1 MISRWQGSI
10 AINEKQ
16 NLAGIS
22 IFDEDREI
30 GISAESTLR
39 FISVVETSRIP
50 LFVSVGKP
58 YQVTSTSSESEGWL
72 SSILLSG
79 NNGRDDH
86 SAWWQT
92 AQTDSPLGVLIEVSR
107 GSSESVSTVVITELL
122 LYASR
127 DSRTDALG
135 LYALPLCSDLL
146 NQDALNEPTPPPSP
160 RAGNVEIEPTF
171 LSLGIIA
178 QVQKQEVIN
187 LPPVRK
193 RKTVADTFDEATE
206 RRKHARKSG
215 GVGIAA
221 AASRTVSH
229 ETLPV
234 LKHRRS
240 ISNNQGQLQSR
251 PASKASSVSSVRQ
264 SATREVFAPAQVKRS
279 SLARVQSAAAVSA
292 TDDGCSIDAKNKEM
306 ISKVVMAG
314 MRLHGF
320 AQSKTRKSRS
330 NSTVESPAL
339 EATFDQLEI
348 ERKNDEEY
356 KLVYHQIYKGTCFA
370 FRQHIGI
377 KSLAMHTDALRET
390 VDKFLGIFCIDPLL
404 SLGVVVDDE
413 YTPGGRKLFGS
424 ATVPL
429 VGNPFLVAPVAGAES
444 KSNTPCG
451 RKAAPK
457 QDPT

>member
-1 MISRWQGSI
+1 M
-10 AINEKQ
+10 A
-16 NLAGIS
+16 
-22 IFDEDREI
+22 
-30 GISAESTLR
+30 
-39 FISVVETSRIP
+39 
-50 LFVSVGKP
+50 KP
-58 YQVTSTSSESEGWL
+58 YRVTSTSSESEGWL

-79 NNGRDDH
+79 KSGRDDH

-92 AQTDSPLGVLIEVSR
+92 AQTDSPLGILVEVSQ
-107 GSSESVSTVVITELL
+107 GSSKSASSVVVTELL
-122 LYASR
+122 LFASR
-127 DSRTDALG
+127 DIQTDALG
-135 LYALPLCSDLL
+135 VYALPLCSDLL
-146 NQDALNEPTPPPSP
+146 NHDALNEPTPPPSP
-160 RAGNVEIEPTF
+160 RGSDTGVEPAF
-171 LSLGIIA
+171 LPMGVIA
-178 QVQKQEVIN
+178 QAQKEEVIN

-221 AASRTVSH
+221 AASRTVSN
-229 ETLPV
+229 EALPV

-240 ISNNQGQLQSR
+240 ISNTQGPLQSR
-251 PASKASSVSSVRQ
+251 PASRASSVSSVRQ
-264 SATREVFAPAQVKRS
+264 SVTREVSAPAQTKRS
-279 SLARVQSAAAVSA
+279 SLARVQSAAPVSA
-292 TDDGCSIDAKNKEM
+292 SDDGCTIDAKNKET

-314 MRLHGF
+314 MRLHGLT
-320 AQSKTRKSRS
+320 QSKSRKSRS

-356 KLVYHQIYKGTCFA
+356 KLVYHQVYKGTCFA
-370 FRQHIGI
+370 FRQHIAI

-390 VDKFLGIFCIDPLL
+390 VDKFLGIYCSDPLL

-429 VGNPFLVAPVAGAES
+429 AGNPFLVAPVAGGES

-451 RKAAPK
+451 RKAASK